1 MMILGDVFQ
10 KIYYTIQ
17 LILLFGEILPKK
29 PPDFAHFSFSN
40 F

>member
-17 LILLFGEILPKK
+17 LILLFGEILPQKS
-29 PPDFAHFSFSN
+29 PDFDHFSFSN